1 LRALLTTS
9 QLVLFNFYCMRQ
21 TQARCSALNESDR
34 SSRLSCV
41 ISVRVVQLELSM
53 KFSLFYEMQI
63 SNPSR
68 DREMQLFRDCVDQAV
83 LADSLGYHCVWA
95 VEHHGL
101 YEYAH
106 SSAPEIFL
114 SFVAARTKRI
124 RIGHGV
130 TLTPHRFNHPI
141 RIAER
146 VATLDILSEGR
157 VNWGSGK
164 SSSNVEPELF
174 EIDPNMLDSLWE
186 EALRMIPLM
195 WRDDAF
201 SWNGRHYRISPTHI
215 VPKPVQ
221 NPHPP
226 IFTSTARPQS
236 LVRAGQMGV
245 GVLNFS
251 ANGYQDLRNRVLS
264 YKNAAKNACPSEWQK
279 NDRFCMTTYTC
290 VLPDDNQACTHG
302 FTGANYFRD
311 SYDLY
316 YNKKIRP
323 PVGPLA
329 IRRDPISL
337 DILRLLKDARNDD
350 EHTLSIIGDPIAARE
365 KVSMFHDAGVD
376 EVLLIMQLGLIP
388 NEIIR
393 QSLRCFAEEVMSHFS

>member
-1 LRALLTTS
+1 
-9 QLVLFNFYCMRQ
+9 
-21 TQARCSALNESDR
+21 
-34 SSRLSCV
+34 
-41 ISVRVVQLELSM
+41 M

-63 SNPSR
+63 SNPTR
-68 DREMQLFRDCVDQAV
+68 DRERQLFRDCVDQAV
-83 LADSLGYHCVWA
+83 LADRLGYHCVWA

-174 EIDPNMLDSLWE
+174 DVDPNMLDSLWE
-186 EALRMIPLM
+186 EALRMIPVM
-195 WRDDAF
+195 WRDEVF
-201 SWNGRHYRISPTHI
+201 SWNGRHYRIAPTHI
-215 VPKPVQ
+215 IPKPAQ
-221 NPHPP
+221 SPHPP
-226 IFTSTARPQS
+226 VFTSTARAQS

-251 ANGYQDLRNRVLS
+251 ANGHQDLKNRVRT
-264 YKNAAKNACPSEWQK
+264 YKDASKTAAPTEWTK
-279 NDRFCMTTYTC
+279 NDHFCMTTYTC
-290 VLPDDNQACTHG
+290 VLPNDHQACSYG

-316 YNKKIRP
+316 YNQKVRP

-329 IRRDPISL
+329 IRREAISQ
-337 DILRLLKDARNDD
+337 DILELLKDVRNDE
-350 EHTLSIIGDPIAARE
+350 EHMLSIIGDPVAARE
-365 KVSMFHDAGVD
+365 KVAMFHDAGVD

-388 NEIIR
+388 SEIIKE
-393 QSLRCFAEEVMSHFS
+393 SLRCFAEEVMPHFA

>member
-1 LRALLTTS
+1 
-9 QLVLFNFYCMRQ
+9 
-21 TQARCSALNESDR
+21 
-34 SSRLSCV
+34 
-41 ISVRVVQLELSM
+41 M

-63 SNPSR
+63 SNPTHDSEKR
-68 DREMQLFRDCVDQAV
+68 LFHDCVDQAV

-130 TLTPHRFNHPI
+130 TLTPQRFNHPV

-174 EIDPNMLDSLWE
+174 ETDPNILDSLWE
-186 EALRMIPLM
+186 EALRMIPRM
-195 WRDDAF
+195 WRDEPF
-201 SWNGRHYRISPTHI
+201 SWNGRHYSIAPTHI

-221 NPHPP
+221 RPHPP

-236 LVRAGQMGV
+236 LVRAGQMGL

-251 ANGYQDLRNRVLS
+251 ASSYDDLKSRVRA
-264 YKNAAKNACPSEWQK
+264 YKDASKTANPSDWAKT
-279 NDRFCMTTYTC
+279 DHFCITTYTC

-302 FTGANYFRD
+302 FTGATFFRD
-311 SYDLY
+311 SFDLY
-316 YNKKIRP
+316 YNRKTRP
-323 PVGPLA
+323 PIGPLA
-329 IRRDPISL
+329 VCRTPVSADML
-337 DILRLLKDARNDD
+337 GVLKEVRNDD
-350 EHTLSIIGDPIAARE
+350 ANMLSIIGDPSAARE
-365 KVSMFHDAGVD
+365 KVAMFRDAGVD
-376 EVLLIMQLGLIP
+376 EILLIMQLGLIP
-388 NEIIR
+388 NDIIR
-393 QSLRCFAEEVMSHFS
+393 KSLKCFAEEVMPHFS